1 VSWFT
6 TCEYRRK
13 IIPEL
18 GAVMTSIQLSQ
29 NSANLVQRYCL
40 RFLVWCFL
48 PLRGAMDIWN
58 ILAGVASILSLIFH
72 LSGKGSGVR
81 PFTFPITMGLV
92 GFCIGRAGSDAG
104 TIANQFF
111 QDPYLMLIIFILI
124 LLFSLAMYLVE
135 SNKLDVRMSYIF
147 LVFLST
153 VALPYMLK
161 FYGDISPNISTADY
175 LVLAQVKE
183 NAGSMEEAIKYLKIY
198 ARRINQKDIQKQID
212 TKVDDLTKQKFKQD
226 FKTPAKNNFIR

>member
-1 VSWFT
+1 
-6 TCEYRRK
+6 
-13 IIPEL
+13 
-18 GAVMTSIQLSQ
+18 
-29 NSANLVQRYCL
+29 
-40 RFLVWCFL
+40 
-48 PLRGAMDIWN
+48 MDIWN

-111 QDPYLMLIIFILI
+111 QDPYLMLIVFILI

-135 SNKLDVRMSYIF
+135 SNRLDVRMSYIF
-147 LVFLST
+147 LVFLAT

-183 NAGSMEEAIKYLKIY
+183 NAGSTEEAIKYLKIY
-198 ARRINQKDIQKQID
+198 ARRVNQKDIQKQID
-212 TKVDDLTKQKFKQD
+212 TKIDELTKQKFKQD
-226 FKTPAKNNFIR
+226 FKTPAKSNFIR